1 MGEAIIATHQED
13 IIMDLVTVNDGLIT
27 TTSKL
32 LGDRFGKSHKNVL
45 EAIKKLECSSE
56 FRELNYRPSYYTSI
70 QNKKLFCYEI
80 TRDGFSFLGMGF
92 NGKSAAK
99 WKESYITAFN
109 SMEDHLSNSGTMM
122 EKINDA
128 ISIMERDKATASLCS
143 KGLNEW
149 KKLKKQH
156 NSEVERLVSESQL
169 VLSLH

>member
-1 MGEAIIATHQED
+1 
-13 IIMDLVTVNDGLIT
+13 MDLVIVNDGVAT

-32 LGDRFGKSHKNVL
+32 IAERFGKSHKHVL
-45 EAIKKLECSSE
+45 EAIKNLDCSDE
-56 FRELNYRPSYYTSI
+56 FRAANFRPSCYISL
-70 QNKKLFCYEI
+70 QNKKLYCCEV

-92 NGKSAAK
+92 TGKSAAK
-99 WKESYITAFN
+99 WKESYIKAFN
-109 SMEDHLSNSGTMM
+109 SMEDHLINSGTMM

-128 ISIMERDKATASLCS
+128 LAIMEKDKSAASLCS

-169 VLSLH
+169 VLNLH